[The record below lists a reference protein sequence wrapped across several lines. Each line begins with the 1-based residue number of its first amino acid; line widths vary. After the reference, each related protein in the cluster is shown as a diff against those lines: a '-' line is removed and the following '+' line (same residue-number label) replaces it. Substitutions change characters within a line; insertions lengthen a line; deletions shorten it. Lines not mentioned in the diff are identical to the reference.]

1 MRFNYH
7 GYSGLTSIS
16 SDPGYHP
23 PRSLGSNNAA
33 LAKNRKTATK
43 PIHFQNVAGKNFFSL
58 VVMMGA
64 IPKRRVISRRHIGE
78 MTGGQQ
84 SAGRLG
90 EEFNPF
96 FGRHFSPDLT
106 KRKFKHGKEL
116 SPRGLEC
123 ECTQEVRST
132 SITKQLVT
140 LVPVLP

>member
-23 PRSLGSNNAA
+23 LRPLGSNNAA
-33 LAKNRKTATK
+33 RAKNRKTATE

-84 SAGRLG
+84 SAGKLG

-96 FGRHFSPDLT
+96 FGRQFWFWIGVHS
-106 KRKFKHGKEL
+106 G
-116 SPRGLEC
+116 GG
-123 ECTQEVRST
+123 V
-132 SITKQLVT
+132 QLK
-140 LVPVLP
+140 L

>member
-23 PRSLGSNNAA
+23 LRSLGSNNAA
-33 LAKNRKTATK
+33 LAKNRKTATE

-64 IPKRRVISRRHIGE
+64 VPKRRVISRRHIGE

-96 FGRHFSPDLT
+96 FGRWL
-106 KRKFKHGKEL
+106 
-116 SPRGLEC
+116 GLRARSERRRSG
-123 ECTQEVRST
+123 TRST
-132 SITKQLVT
+132 RWTSTWALSVT
-140 LVPVLP
+140 PSPAGLPDIKGVM